1 MDDEDH
7 MSANPLTK
15 MEIDILVQLALHG
28 PIEASQW
35 EAPGGGC

>member
-1 MDDEDH
+1 

-15 MEIDILVQLALHG
+15 MEIDILVQVALHG